1 MGEIRLCRA
10 FNLYLAIIEIFVP
23 DKFRYVFYHW
33 NARPSDDKMFS
44 LVWNFPDRFCNRLG
58 FGETT
63 ETKKDPEDE
72 VNEYLMRAIDARS
85 IDRLRAE
92 YCTPFILTFRL
103 SDIEDK
109 VNLPLSLSLWRNS
122 FSQSQLWNLLFTS
135 SIYNPTIRIF
145 LLWKVSKIYFF
156 TTFRKQQF
164 SMNSTA
170 LLNKI
175 SFVLFCLFFCFCF
188 FCVRRI

>member
-122 FSQSQLWNLLFTS
+122 FSQSQLWNLLFTFFYLQS
-135 SIYNPTIRIF
+135 NYSNISPLKSFQNLLFHNVSQTTILHEF
-145 LLWKVSKIYFF
+145 D
-156 TTFRKQQF
+156 
-164 SMNSTA
+164 
-170 LLNKI
+170 
-175 SFVLFCLFFCFCF
+175 CFAK
-188 FCVRRI
+188 

>member
-109 VNLPLSLSLWRNS
+109 VNLPLSLSLSLSLSLEKFLLSISTLKFTFYIFYLQSNYSNISPLKS
-122 FSQSQLWNLLFTS
+122 FQNLLFHNVSQT
-135 SIYNPTIRIF
+135 TILHEF
-145 LLWKVSKIYFF
+145 D
-156 TTFRKQQF
+156 
-164 SMNSTA
+164 
-170 LLNKI
+170 
-175 SFVLFCLFFCFCF
+175 CFAK
-188 FCVRRI
+188 